1 MIAKCLRMSKYP
13 PNLTLELRDFCCTTA
28 VRILNRF
35 AKLAT
40 AQGNSLYCDRIIIFA
55 NIV

>member
-13 PNLTLELRDFCCTTA
+13 PNLTLELRDLCTTA

-35 AKLAT
+35 VKLAT
-40 AQGNSLYCDRIIIFA
+40 ARGNSVYCDRIIIFA
-55 NIV
+55 DIF